1 MSGFATTVRAT
12 AHKLTFW
19 HRLPRLTLLGRS
31 LLLVVAEL
39 LINAVF
45 WAVAGILFGKNDDT
59 KSILGLALLAWTL
72 GLRHALDAD
81 HISAIDNATR
91 GLISMGQLPVTCG
104 LFFSLGH
111 SSIVIVVNVAIAI
124 STDVYQHID
133 GVGSVGGIVGAAVS
147 GSFLFIV
154 GLANSIILYKIL
166 QRRREF
172 KRRQREADATGEDML
187 ADFDSDPKHTHMLM
201 MRILGPVLTFVDRPW
216 KMYPVGVL
224 FGFGFDTASSI
235 ALLAVSAIGKK
246 GANNETIPTGY
257 IVILPLLFTAGMTF
271 IDSLDSIL
279 MLYSYSGFPEHSWKL
294 FQSRKFSPPSNKSTP
309 IASVRSSSPLQG
321 GSQRTPYDVDT
332 DLGADPVKSSKSS
345 AKLGN
350 DEPDAVDTVSIVD
363 SIAYERKMR
372 AMRVKANMMSG
383 LSIILTLMSILVAFS
398 ISLITIMGL
407 IGDNC
412 GPCQE
417 AAEGEDGGG
426 LAGRWWRGWARA
438 NDNSGYIGAGIV
450 GAFIVVVASWFGGR
464 KVIRKWRS
472 RRTAVSAVDAP
483 AERVE

>member
-1 MSGFATTVRAT
+1 MPGFATTVRAT
-12 AHKLTFW
+12 AHKLAFW
-19 HRLPRLTLLGRS
+19 HQLPRLTLLGRS

-39 LINAVF
+39 LVNAVF
-45 WAVAGILFGKNDDT
+45 WAVAGILFGKNDT
-59 KSILGLALLAWTL
+59 RSILGLALLAWTL
-72 GLRHALDAD
+72 GLRHVCDA
-81 HISAIDNATR
+81 HANSAIDNATR

-111 SSIVIVVNVAIAI
+111 STIVIVVNVAIAI

-172 KRRQREADATGEDML
+172 RRRQQEADATGEDTL
-187 ADFDSDPKHTHMLM
+187 ADFDSDPKHTHMFM

-294 FQSRKFSPPSNKSTP
+294 LESRNEQQSAKSTP
-309 IASVRSSSPLQG
+309 IASIRSSSPLQG
-321 GSQRTPYDVDT
+321 GSQPAAYDADA
-332 DLGADPVKSSKSS
+332 DFDIDPVKPSKSS

-350 DEPDAVDTVSIVD
+350 EQPDAVDTVSIVD
-363 SIAYERKMR
+363 SVAYERKMR

-412 GPCQE
+412 GPCQK
-417 AAEGEDGGG
+417 AAEAEDGGG

-450 GAFIVVVASWFGGR
+450 GAFVVVVASWFGGR
-464 KVIRKWRS
+464 KVVRKWRS
-472 RRTAVSAVDAP
+472 RRAAVSAADAP